1 MPLVFKGG
9 KSEQRAIHAG
19 FYIPYF
25 TYSTTTPFCF
35 QGREERTEGIPRNPL
50 HYLLL
55 IFNKQCLLFPR
66 EERVNKG
73 HSTQSF
79 TLFTSHS
86 QQATPPV
93 SKGRENEQR
102 AIHADLH
109 LIYVSFS
116 TSNDLLFPREGKL
129 LHGYWY
135 GNMNELADWSHIE
148 QPCNLRQ
155 ITV

>member
-1 MPLVFKGG
+1 MRAFTLFTSHSQQTTPLVSKGR
-9 KSEQRAIHAG
+9 ENELRAIHADL
-19 FYIPYF
+19 YIIYF
-25 TYSTTTPFCF
+25 SFLTNNASCF
-35 QGREERTEGIPRNPL
+35 QGREERTEGNPCRILYSLL
-50 HYLLL
+50 H
-55 IFNKQCLLFPR
+55 IFNNNAFLFPR

-129 LHGYWY
+129 LHGY
-135 GNMNELADWSHIE
+135 
-148 QPCNLRQ
+148 
-155 ITV
+155 